1 VGAVSKLRRQR
12 WGNNPGGTDV
22 HFAVVFYGT
31 TPGALSQAAQNQIR
45 INPTHPDTV
54 EGQMNIYDTVA
65 FGPRVPIF
73 NLAGRYTGEVR
84 PIANWG
90 PWRGTALGRPCS
102 EYAWRTGPQ
111 ALAQRR

>member
-1 VGAVSKLRRQR
+1 VKVAQEYQIVYALELDENGRSVGELE
-12 WGNNPGGTDV
+12 
-22 HFAVVFYGT
+22 
-31 TPGALSQAAQNQIR
+31 
-45 INPTHPDTV
+45 TV

-84 PIANWG
+84 PTDNWG

-102 EYAWRTGPQ
+102 EYAWRTGPH